1 MVKKLVLTAGLA
13 AFLFS
18 CGGSQVRPVVNPLAA
33 EVKAQQERQIG
44 QVDSSVGR
52 PQWNST
58 PRVVYAKPVWIPP
71 VIRRIYIPPHEAP
84 DGSLVAGYYVWK
96 IVVPGRW
103 RKPGENVGAIPLKTE
118 VLTPEK
124 KSQQVRPQDAEAI
137 LNFLKTVK
145 EKLR

>member
-1 MVKKLVLTAGLA
+1 MVKRGVLLLCG

-18 CGGSQVRPVVNPLAA
+18 CGGAEKVRPVTNPLAA
-33 EVKAQQERQIG
+33 EVKAQREKQVERIDG
-44 QVDSSVGR
+44 SVAR
-52 PQWNST
+52 PNWSST

-71 VIRRIYIPPHEAP
+71 VIRRIYVPPHEAP

-103 RKPGENVGAIPLKTE
+103 RKPGEDVGAIPVRAE
-118 VLTPEK
+118 VVTPQK
-124 KSQQVRPQDAEAI
+124 KADTVRPQDAEAI
-137 LNFLKTVK
+137 KNFLREVK